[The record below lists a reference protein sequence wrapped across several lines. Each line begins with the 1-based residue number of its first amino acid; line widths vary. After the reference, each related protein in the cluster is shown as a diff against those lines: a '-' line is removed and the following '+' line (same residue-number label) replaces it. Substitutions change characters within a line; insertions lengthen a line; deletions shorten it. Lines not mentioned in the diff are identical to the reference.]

1 MRIDI
6 PERVPDGR
14 VALRPLRPDDAQ
26 SYAAAFRS
34 DPMLGWLAG
43 YDEDPNEDSVPT
55 RVQPQG
61 EWAEQG
67 EALELAI
74 AD

>member
-1 MRIDI
+1 
-6 PERVPDGR
+6 
-14 VALRPLRPDDAQ
+14 
-26 SYAAAFRS
+26 
-34 DPMLGWLAG
+34 MLGWLAG